1 MPTQEEIT
9 EALRVID
16 YYGSGFGEDNELPN
30 PSDVLEQVQEAA
42 EVVARAYRDMVIRN
56 PAAPI

>member
-16 YYGSGFGEDNELPN
+16 YYSSGFGEDNELPN
-30 PSDVLEQVQEAA
+30 PFDVLEEVQEAA
-42 EVVARAYRDMVIRN
+42 EVVARAYRYMVRY
-56 PAAPI
+56 

>member
-42 EVVARAYRDMVIRN
+42 EVVARAYRGMVIRN
-56 PAAPI
+56 L